1 MLYVSLNNIEING
14 LHGAYPEEKI
24 LGSNLRK
31 KYFTSSEIVK
41 LNDNKSSFLIR

>member
-1 MLYVSLNNIEING
+1 M
-14 LHGAYPEEKI
+14 

-41 LNDNKSSFLIR
+41 LNDNFGTKYFFE